1 MDKINS
7 YLSYSL
13 ERCAKTIA
21 QTALATIGTAAL
33 GVLEVD
39 WLMVVSVSALAGV
52 MSLLTS
58 VLQYDRKPSSE
69 NETWLM

>member
-1 MDKINS
+1 MDKIRL
-7 YLSYSL
+7 YLDYAV

-21 QTALATIGTAAL
+21 QTALATIGSAAI

-39 WLMVVSVSALAGV
+39 WLMVLSVSALAGI

-58 VLQYDRKPSSE
+58 VLQYDRKPLSK
-69 NETWLM
+69 

>member
-1 MDKINS
+1 MDKIRL
-7 YLSYSL
+7 YLNYAV

-21 QTALATIGTAAL
+21 QTALATIGSAAI

-39 WLMVVSVSALAGV
+39 WMMVLSVSALAGI

-58 VLQYDRKPSSE
+58 VLQYDRKPLSK
-69 NETWLM
+69 